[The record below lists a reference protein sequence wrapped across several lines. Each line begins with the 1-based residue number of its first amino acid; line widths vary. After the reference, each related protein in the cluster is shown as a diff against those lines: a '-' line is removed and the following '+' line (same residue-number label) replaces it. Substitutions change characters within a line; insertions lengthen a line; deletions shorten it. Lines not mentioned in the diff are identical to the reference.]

1 MMRVEAQGNFTQ
13 ELWEAT
19 VPVFH
24 QIINSRF
31 ILGLANASLPKGCF
45 AHYLSQDV
53 LYLRQDNEALAF
65 LSERTADETERDFFR
80 QLAKDG
86 IAVEQ
91 VMQNE
96 YMAYFDIQAAKEQS
110 PVFCEYGRFLLHSAQ
125 NSPYPVALAALLPC
139 FWLYGEVGQ
148 YVITHQAANN
158 PYQRFI
164 DTYAGGAYD
173 RVTVLFIQLLE
184 KYGKQPS
191 ELTRREMKEAFLQ
204 SARFEYLVFEE
215 AEKSAYHF

>member
-1 MMRVEAQGNFTQ
+1 MMRVAAQGNFTQ
-13 ELWEAT
+13 ELRETT

-31 ILGLANASLPKGCF
+31 ILGLVNASLPKESF

-65 LSERTADETERDFFR
+65 LSERSAVEIERDFFR

-96 YMAYFDIQAAKEQS
+96 YIAYFDIQEAKEQS
-110 PVFCEYGRFLLHSAQ
+110 PVFGEYGRFLLSSAQ
-125 NSPYPVALAALLPC
+125 NLPYPVALAALLPC

-148 YVITHQAANN
+148 YVIKHQVANN
-158 PYQRFI
+158 PYHKFI
-164 DTYAGGAYD
+164 GTYVGEAYD
-173 RVTVLFIQLLE
+173 RVTVQFIQLLE
-184 KYGKQPS
+184 KYGQQASMKLK
-191 ELTRREMKEAFLQ
+191 EEMKEAFLQ

-215 AEKSAYHF
+215 AGNYNLF

>member
-1 MMRVEAQGNFTQ
+1 MMRVTAQGDFTQ
-13 ELWEAT
+13 RLWEAT

-31 ILGLANASLPKGCF
+31 ILGLVNASLPKESF

-65 LSERTADETERDFFR
+65 LSERSAVEIERGFFR

-96 YMAYFDIQAAKEQS
+96 YIDYFDIQEAKEQS
-110 PVFCEYGRFLLHSAQ
+110 PVFCEYGSFLLHSSQ

-148 YVITHQAANN
+148 HVITHQVANN

-164 DTYAGGAYD
+164 DTYAGEDYD
-173 RVTVLFIQLLE
+173 WVTVLFIQLLE
-184 KYGKQPS
+184 KYGQQAS
-191 ELTRREMKEAFLQ
+191 ESMKKKMKEAFLQ
-204 SARFEYLVFEE
+204 SVQFEYLVFEE
-215 AEKSAYHF
+215 AGNCNLF